1 MTTKTWLAA
10 VGCACTLA
18 ASGMPTQAELEKVQ
32 GLVTELMRS
41 DVANFNARKMSAADV
56 ATSALKY
63 AGEAQSEAA
72 RFLLLKGA
80 FFYRVR
86 AEDYDGAMDVIS
98 KIRHDINDVPDA
110 TLVKILSGAVRRIPR
125 KSAGK
130 LYDLHQ
136 RLQNRVRYA
145 QEAKDLTAK
154 VKAKPSDKSL
164 RTALGERYALLGEWD
179 KAIPEFA
186 AGKGRVAKA
195 AALEQS
201 ADAKSG
207 DVADVWWEVAGTE
220 DSDISLA
227 YRAHA
232 VRFYRAALADGS
244 LSGLK
249 KTIAAKRIKEVKND
263 GLLDEL
269 PGAGALYCVIDLSAG
284 PNARKYPVSYL
295 AAEPKGGW
303 TDEYK
308 TTKLVLRRIEPG
320 KFMMGGKYEVTL
332 TKPFYCGVFEVTQK
346 QYELVTGG
354 NPSKLKGDMRSVG
367 NVSWNAIR
375 GNSAT
380 YDWPSSVNVDPS
392 TFIGKIQ
399 ARTSLNIDL
408 PTEAQWE
415 YACWAGTTNDD
426 NIAKNK
432 PDGKRGYPMVVGS
445 YRPNAWG
452 LYDMHENVWEW
463 CLDWS
468 NKTDHFSS
476 GVTDPVGP
484 SSGEWRVIRG
494 GYWDNRVG
502 GCPSSSRNHATPVWV
517 VSAVGFR
524 LVVVP
529 DLQRERG
536 TTSPTLP
543 NKAAG
548 SK

>member
-1 MTTKTWLAA
+1 
-10 VGCACTLA
+10 
-18 ASGMPTQAELEKVQ
+18 
-32 GLVTELMRS
+32 
-41 DVANFNARKMSAADV
+41 
-56 ATSALKY
+56 
-63 AGEAQSEAA
+63 
-72 RFLLLKGA
+72 
-80 FFYRVR
+80 
-86 AEDYDGAMDVIS
+86 MDVIS
-98 KIRHDINDVPDA
+98 KMRHDINDVPDA
-110 TLVKILSGAVRRIPR
+110 TLAKILSGAIRRIPR
-125 KSAGK
+125 KSAGR

-145 QEAKDLTAK
+145 QEVKDLTAK
-154 VKAKPSDKSL
+154 IKAKPSDKSL
-164 RTALGERYALLGEWD
+164 RTALGERYALLGKWD
-179 KAIPEFA
+179 KAILEFA

-201 ADAKSG
+201 ADAKPG
-207 DVADVWWEVAGTE
+207 DVADAWWEVAGE
-220 DSDISLA
+220 EESDISLA

-249 KTIAAKRIKEVKND
+249 KPIAAKRIEEVKAD

-269 PGAGALYCVIDLSAG
+269 VGAASTAWGSGALYCVIDLSAG
-284 PNARKYPVSYL
+284 PNAGKYPVSYL

-346 QYELVTGG
+346 QYELVTGA
-354 NPSKLKGDMRSVG
+354 NPSSTKGDMRSVG
-367 NVSWNAIR
+367 NVSWNAVR

-380 YDWPSSVNVDPS
+380 YNWPSSVNVDPS

-415 YACWAGTTNDD
+415 YACWAGTTNDV
-426 NIAKNK
+426 NIAKHK
-432 PDGKRGYPMVVGS
+432 PDGIRGYPMVVGS

-463 CLDWS
+463 CLDWWS
-468 NKTDHFSS
+468 DRRDQVLLMSS

-484 SSGEWRVIRG
+484 SSGGWRVVRG
-494 GYWDNRVG
+494 GCWDWDNRVG
-502 GCPSSSRNHATPVWV
+502 GCPSSSRIHTVPWYVH
-517 VSAVGFR
+517 SCIGFR
-524 LVVVP
+524 LVVIP
-529 DLQRERG
+529 DLLKERG
-536 TTSPTLP
+536 IKSPTLP